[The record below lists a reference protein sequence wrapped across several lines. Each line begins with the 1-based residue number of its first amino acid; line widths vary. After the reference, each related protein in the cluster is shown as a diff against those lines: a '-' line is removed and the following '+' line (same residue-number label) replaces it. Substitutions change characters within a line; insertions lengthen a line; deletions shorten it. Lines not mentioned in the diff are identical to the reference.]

1 MISKKNIWHL
11 FLLLFF
17 LVLLT
22 VSCVYNPI
30 RSNTYPDSAI
40 LFKTKKELDNK
51 GKHVTANGELRT
63 LIINVVFKD
72 DTTKESKEWE
82 FSKTVLPAWTK
93 TLLNETTI
101 LEFPHQNMTHY
112 FYEMSGGDFLLY
124 GDVYPKVIVPQYSQ
138 SHYKSIGE
146 VNSEILTNLDEEIDF
161 SKYDNWSKGDG
172 RKFVNKP
179 DGKVDMIFILYR
191 NFEDH
196 LFFNNS
202 WTGIAHL
209 YLNEEF
215 ITNDGVKIA
224 TGRLDKGSGIQS
236 RGGNNGYNYTKYVLA
251 HEFGHFLFGAFHIE
265 NVTNLALMTGGPVW
279 NASRGMHSW
288 ERNKLGWLKYKEIP
302 LNENSKIE
310 LDDYIT
316 TGEAG
321 RIMLSNDEWYVIEN
335 HQRIS
340 KHDWAKSQG
349 MFLYHIENAKGFYPK
364 ITVKCADGN
373 WNFEINEKDEK
384 LFKTIPSRFGKT
396 ELSFGR
402 KYKNI
407 NYAAYQEVYGDN
419 SAWGD
424 EFDAF
429 NLDYNN
435 LISPVS
441 NPMSNNKAEID
452 FAIKIKEEKD
462 NKIVLN
468 ILFKDIYLNTP
479 PSKPQPIVIVK
490 DSTGNLKLSWLKN
503 EEPDLVGYNLYY
515 ISTPNSVRSMYFP
528 FTVRSTKL
536 NELIN
541 IKSNNIIWLTAVD
554 KDNKESVQSDYFE
567 IIFDSDQ
574 NSWRWIRKE
583 KL

>member
-1 MISKKNIWHL
+1 MISKKYIWHL

-22 VSCVYNPI
+22 VSCVYDPI

-82 FSKTVLPAWTK
+82 FSKTILPAWTK

-161 SKYDNWSKGDG
+161 SKYDNWSNGDG

-288 ERNKLGWLKYKEIP
+288 ERNKLGWLKYKDIP

-321 RIMLSNDEWYVIEN
+321 RIMLSNDEWYIIEN

-384 LFKTIPSRFGKT
+384 LFKTIPNRFGKT
-396 ELSFGR
+396 ELSFGH

-441 NPMSNNKAEID
+441 NPTSNNKAEID

-468 ILFKDIYLNTP
+468 LLFKDIYLNTP
-479 PSKPQPIVIVK
+479 PSKPQPIEIVK
-490 DSTGNLKLSWLKN
+490 DSTENLKLSWFKN

-515 ISTPNSVRSMYFP
+515 ISTLNSVRSMYFP

-536 NELIN
+536 NEFIN